1 MAFVLSLGGCD
12 HNECL
17 IFLCLLTFDDHHSS
31 NYWKNWNTGTLEII
45 QYYLK
50 KIPNSQV
57 LLHALN
63 KGNSNQAAA
72 NRNKTDNI
80 YWETLKKNLEVIL
93 LLFFNH
99 NKKNY
104 LLLEREEK
112 QSQEINKG
120 RAQLTIMKWNK
131 VQRLT

>member
-1 MAFVLSLGGCD
+1 M
-12 HNECL
+12 E
-17 IFLCLLTFDDHHSS
+17 
-31 NYWKNWNTGTLEII
+31 YWHIRNNTKLF
-45 QYYLK
+45 LK
-50 KIPNSQV
+50 KTLV

-80 YWETLKKNLEVIL
+80 YWETQRKNLEVIL
-93 LLFFNH
+93 FLFFNH
-99 NKKNY
+99 SKKNY

-112 QSQEINKG
+112 QNQEINKG
-120 RAQLTIMKWNK
+120 RAQLTVMKWNK